1 MMKAL
6 FSTMFV
12 ALIILSLAS
21 CDTKSD
27 AKKISF
33 TGEAQG
39 TYYAI
44 TYFDDENRDFAPN
57 IDSLLKAFDQSV
69 SLWVDESIISRV
81 NRDDTTVVLDDI
93 FKYNFYLSKE
103 ISALSDGYFDFTV
116 SPLVEAWG
124 FSFKQKQKLNPFR
137 IDSLRQLVDFR
148 KVQIVNGNVV
158 KEDPRMRF
166 DFNAIAQG
174 YSVDLIA
181 QFLSKRGIKNYVV
194 DVGGEIYAL
203 GNKPDDEPWRVGV
216 EHPAPD
222 KDAERTIQLVVRLDG
237 KGLATSGSYRK
248 YYEEDGKRYS
258 HFIDP
263 KTGYPV
269 QHNLLSVTVLAK
281 NAAEADALA
290 TAFMVMGKE
299 KSLSLL
305 TSLHD
310 VDAFFIFWGDAGE
323 YETYATPGFAAL
335 IEE

>member
-1 MMKAL
+1 MMKA
-6 FSTMFV
+6 FNSTIIVVFV
-12 ALIILSLAS
+12 VILLSGCNA
-21 CDTKSD
+21 KRE

-44 TYFDDENRDFAPN
+44 TYYDSENRDFSPD

-124 FSFKQKQKLNPFR
+124 FSFKQKQKLNPVQ

-148 KVQIVNGNVV
+148 KVQIAKGKVV

-181 QFLSKRGIKNYVV
+181 QFLSKKGIKNYVV

-203 GNKPDDEPWRVGV
+203 GTKPGDEPWRVGV

-222 KDAERTIQLVVRLDG
+222 KDAERTIQLVVRLNG

-299 KSLSLL
+299 KSLNLL
-305 TSLHD
+305 ASIQD
-310 VDAFFIFWGDAGE
+310 VEAFFIFWGDAGE